1 MHLQEVFAIQDGNIF
16 YRWVAQVRSWWSG
29 VCYEEVF
36 PIYGGPFQKDIHYE
50 YLGSVGSGWSGAVC
64 RKAVT
69 IRGPKLTF
77 VTKTCPTYNRD
88 EILALQ
94 MGREKGIPQIV
105 GYLGAILQGRSA
117 VIFMELMAG
126 GTLKQLVKKR
136 MEDKKGPLLEETCLN
151 FGKDIFEAQKFLHEK
166 VGMAHNDIHEGNVL
180 LNADHTL
187 VKLTDFGSARV
198 ITKPEQVF
206 NDTWK
211 GNCLFLF
218 MLHGKRSH
226 LFYEKVDE
234 DGQHE
239 AVDPEKDF
247 PTKASNEM
255 KMFLSSIFGVG
266 QEQLPSEAEI
276 LLAFNQKITG
286 THSVDMSLAF
296 VTGDDREHLHSAAQM
311 LPVATRLNEKMTG
324 MHSVRTRC
332 RHWLT
337 RKCFAFFLLL
347 FLLIFYHYYF

>member
-198 ITKPEQVF
+198 ITKPEQLY

-211 GNCLFLF
+211 ALCLLLF

-226 LFYEKVDE
+226 LYHEKVDE
-234 DGQHE
+234 DGQYE
-239 AVDPEKDF
+239 GLDPKEDF
-247 PTKASNEM
+247 PPQASQEM
-255 KMFLSSIFGVG
+255 IELLTSIFGVG
-266 QEQLPSEAEI
+266 QKKLPSEAEI
-276 LLAFNQKITG
+276 LLLLNQKIKGSHIVDICTAMDTG
-286 THSVDMSLAF
+286 V
-296 VTGDDREHLHSAAQM
+296 DREHLRSTAEM
-311 LPVATRLNEKMTG
+311 LPFARRFNEKKQG
-324 MHSVRTRC
+324 MHRVRKTSVVVTG
-332 RHWLT
+332 
-337 RKCFAFFLLL
+337 LLGL
-347 FLLIFYHYYF
+347 LVLLILSYFYYYF